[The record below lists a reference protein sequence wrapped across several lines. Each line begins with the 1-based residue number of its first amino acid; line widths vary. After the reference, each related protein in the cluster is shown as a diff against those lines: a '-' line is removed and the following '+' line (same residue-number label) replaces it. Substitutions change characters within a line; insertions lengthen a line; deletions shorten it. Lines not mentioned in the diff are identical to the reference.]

1 VTYPD
6 PRYLGDGGEVS
17 AVFRLGTTEPAVR
30 SDTGDQTH
38 FIATHALTGGDFG
51 IYRFDLGPRSP
62 GARIHFH
69 RTISESFL
77 ILDGEVQLFDGEQ
90 WITAHRDDFL
100 YVPAGGLH
108 AFRNG
113 TDEAASMLLLFV
125 PGAPREDYFER
136 LAEMARR
143 GGPDFDRFLA
153 EHDNHFVDV

>member
-100 YVPAGGLH
+100 
-108 AFRNG
+108 
-113 TDEAASMLLLFV
+113 FV